1 MGGKSLSYFFLLLGV
16 SALVFA
22 YLKEGGAAA
31 ALLAPTA
38 FIIIAGG
45 TIAATGLSFPMDEL
59 RVLPGALKATF
70 NFERKSLAHEIIYF
84 KEVSAKTR
92 SEGLLAFDKE
102 LGKVTDAF
110 LKKGLRMV
118 VDGFDSNTV
127 RAILEQDLELT
138 TARHKVGAEILESA
152 GGYSPTMG
160 VVGTVMGLVNVLSR
174 LSEPD
179 KLGSA
184 IAMAFLATLY
194 GVAFANLWWLP
205 LGAKMRAAHK
215 QEMYE
220 KQFYIEAILLIQ
232 EGANTF
238 LLVEKLKGFL
248 ERDERA
254 VFEKLNEKKPH

>member
-1 MGGKSLSYFFLLLGV
+1 MGGKLLSYFFLVLGAA
-16 SALVFA
+16 ALVFA
-22 YLKEGGAAA
+22 YIEEGGSAA

-38 FIIIAGG
+38 FIIIVGG
-45 TIAATGLSFPMDEL
+45 TIAATGLSFPANEL
-59 RVLPGALKATF
+59 RVLPGALKAVF
-70 NFERKSLAHEIIYF
+70 NFTRKSLAHEIIFF

-92 SEGLLAFDKE
+92 AEGLLAFDKE
-102 LGKVTDAF
+102 LEKIEAPF
-110 LKKGLRMV
+110 LRKGLRMV

-127 RAILEQDLELT
+127 RNILEQDLELT
-138 TARHKVGAEILESA
+138 GSRHRVGAEIMEAA

-179 KLGSA
+179 KLGGA

-248 ERDERA
+248 ERDEHDE
-254 VFEKLNEKKPH
+254 FEKLNEKPSH